1 MTPVILLTNVSSW
14 ETLVPNT
21 QKLSKIRTFGI
32 ITYQEISWTGSREMP
47 LLIMWWKKCF
57 YMKHKNQVLKEK
69 QLNFLNLIIVRKNLF
84 RLRIWV
90 LNIIKKKLNDVV
102 VRLKEKRKVHTGLK
116 INNILRIYL
125 IKKVNKIAE
134 WNLLQDIMKA
144 PKRTF
149 FKITITLLLYID
161 ERIIE

>member
-1 MTPVILLTNVSSW
+1 M
-14 ETLVPNT
+14 
-21 QKLSKIRTFGI
+21 
-32 ITYQEISWTGSREMP
+32 
-47 LLIMWWKKCF
+47 
-57 YMKHKNQVLKEK
+57 
-69 QLNFLNLIIVRKNLF
+69 
-84 RLRIWV
+84 
-90 LNIIKKKLNDVV
+90 NDVV